1 MGLLSRGIVWF
12 VLLGFALF
20 AALAC
25 ERDPGAP
32 GYYSAQGIVED
43 VDLENGQVL
52 IDHEEVEGLMP
63 AMTMNYKVP
72 DPDLLASFAPG
83 QVIDFEIH
91 FTGRSYDVVDARVV
105 GEASEEAGWVRL
117 REGLVRTSPAPP
129 FDLIDQ
135 AGRAVSLGSLGDRV
149 LIVDFIYTSCPGPCP
164 VQTSIQVDLQRRI
177 PEPLRGEIQ
186 FISIS
191 LDPEVDR
198 PEVLERYATSRGV
211 DLSNWSFLTGP
222 TERVAD
228 VVRRWGVGSIRRD
241 DGTIDH
247 TLIRFLVQNGR
258 VIERY
263 WTSDGGEETIL
274 ADLTALA
281 TDRQANSMPA
291 TELRP

>member
-1 MGLLSRGIVWF
+1 MGSPSRRPRSD
-12 VLLGFALF
+12 
-20 AALAC
+20 
-25 ERDPGAP
+25 EPG
-32 GYYSAQGIVED
+32 
-43 VDLENGQVL
+43 
-52 IDHEEVEGLMP
+52 
-63 AMTMNYKVP
+63 
-72 DPDLLASFAPG
+72 
-83 QVIDFEIH
+83 
-91 FTGRSYDVVDARVV
+91 
-105 GEASEEAGWVRL
+105 
-117 REGLVRTSPAPP
+117 PP

-228 VVRRWGVGSIRRD
+228 VVRRWGVGSIRKE

-247 TLIRFLVQNGR
+247 TLIRFLVQDGR

-263 WTSDGGEETIL
+263 WTSEGRDEAVL
-274 ADLTALA
+274 ADLIALA
-281 TDRQANSMPA
+281 RERRANSTPA
-291 TELRP
+291 LVVQP